1 MKGAGGVKDL
11 KDVRALH
18 VITGLGVGGAEQQ
31 LRLLLRHMPM
41 PCDVLTLT
49 NPGPVAEGLRADG
62 VRVVHLGMRGNRDLG
77 ALPKLVRFIR
87 RGRYDLVH
95 THLYRAC
102 VYGRLAA
109 RLAGVPVTV
118 ATEHSL
124 GEGEIEGRP
133 LTGGVRALYLAS
145 ERLGAAT
152 VAVSGTVAARLEGW
166 GVPAARVHVVP
177 NGIEAARFRFDEGVR
192 RAARSR
198 TGLPERAF
206 VVGGVGRLVPGK
218 RFDVLVRAV
227 AALPGAH
234 LLLAG
239 DGPERAALRLLAA
252 ELGAQSRIHLL
263 GERDPLGDSPDGRTP
278 GIPALLAAMDVFV
291 SPSRE
296 EAFGLAVVEALA
308 AGLPVLHVTCP
319 AIDDLPAVQAPGA
332 RRIGTGTEE
341 LVAALRGHMEAGARR
356 LPPPPVVRRY
366 DITRTAAQLLD
377 VYALALA
384 APGEGPAPAPVD
396 GRTASGSGGAPTTPG
411 PAAPSGSGQAVPGRP
426 AAAYPQDSAPPAPL
440 PGPAGSDPGTA
451 DGRGAAPGGSGPA
464 VPVPG
469 TGGGRGAAPSGSG
482 PAAADSRDAAA
493 QAEAGPAG
501 QGPVPA
507 ARPRDTAAAVSAPG
521 AVGGPRDRGAD
532 PAPRTPP
539 APAGRCPQ
547 AGPALAE
554 PGGDG

>member
-1 MKGAGGVKDL
+1 MKV
-11 KDVRALH
+11 LH
-18 VITGLGVGGAEQQ
+18 IITGLGVGGAEQQ

-77 ALPKLVRFIR
+77 ALPRLARFIR
-87 RGRYDLVH
+87 HGRYDLVH

-109 RLAGVPVTV
+109 RLAGVRATV

-124 GEGEIEGRP
+124 GAAEIEGRP
-133 LTGGVRALYLAS
+133 LTGGVRALYLAG

-152 VAVSGTVAARLEGW
+152 VAVSDTVAARLEAW
-166 GVPAARVHVVP
+166 GVPAARIHVVP
-177 NGIEAARFRFDEGVR
+177 NGIEAVRFRFEEGVR
-192 RAARSR
+192 RATRAR

-239 DGPERAALRLLAA
+239 DGPERAALRALAA

-291 SPSRE
+291 SPSKE

-319 AIDDLPAVQAPGA
+319 AIDDLPATQAPGA
-332 RRIGTGTEE
+332 RRIGPGTEE

-366 DITRTAAQLLD
+366 DIARSARQLLD
-377 VYALALA
+377 VYGLALA
-384 APGEGPAPAPVD
+384 APV
-396 GRTASGSGGAPTTPG
+396 PG
-411 PAAPSGSGQAVPGRP
+411 PTP
-426 AAAYPQDSAPPAPL
+426 A
-440 PGPAGSDPGTA
+440 PGPAG
-451 DGRGAAPGGSGPA
+451 GAVGPNAPAPGPAGGAVRPTAPAPGPAGGGVGPVSGPA
-464 VPVPG
+464 GTEPGPAHLDSVPEPQAEPAPG
-469 TGGGRGAAPSGSG
+469 PDAGSGADLGPGARSRARAGTWAGRGDGSASNG
-482 PAAADSRDAAA
+482 
-493 QAEAGPAG
+493 
-501 QGPVPA
+501 
-507 ARPRDTAAAVSAPG
+507 
-521 AVGGPRDRGAD
+521 
-532 PAPRTPP
+532 
-539 APAGRCPQ
+539 
-547 AGPALAE
+547 
-554 PGGDG
+554 